1 MDGYADP
8 AYAILTILLPMILMI
23 LLYLGIGVVTGL
35 VARTL
40 AQKKGYEGYFWT
52 GFLLSTIGIIYVA
65 GLPDKRAEADH
76 LAILQR
82 LADMQSKVTHL
93 ESHLHEG

>member
-1 MDGYADP
+1 MDGYTDP
-8 AYAILTILLPMILMI
+8 AYAMLTILLPLILMV
-23 LLYLGIGVVTGL
+23 LLYLGIGVLTGL

-40 AQKKGYEGYFWT
+40 AQKKGYDGYFWT

-65 GLPDKRAEADH
+65 GLPDKRAEADR

-82 LADMQSKVTHL
+82 MVEVQSKVSHM